1 MKNAPLSNFEVFLIE
16 TIVYIVLWLWNEYVA
31 TILTLSF
38 TAIAFFIL
46 AVSLIS
52 EAIERSKVP
61 RWYFSYMLISVFTP
75 LLTEKKSQKKIILH
89 VSTLFEKAK
98 NANAACFKAVKFG
111 WGPFGKNG
119 LQNDAGINTFYD
131 GMYAFFWF
139 KGY

>member
-75 LLTEKKSQKKIILH
+75 LAI
-89 VSTLFEKAK
+89 
-98 NANAACFKAVKFG
+98 G
-111 WGPFGKNG
+111 
-119 LQNDAGINTFYD
+119 
-131 GMYAFFWF
+131 AFFYILN
-139 KGY
+139 KGSFAWMKGF